1 MPDGPINVVRE
12 HHSNPDLLFVGTEF
26 QVFASIDGGESWA
39 SMKGD
44 MPTTPVHDI
53 KIHARENDLVV
64 GTHGRGIYIADIA
77 PLAEMTE
84 DLLEM
89 DAHFFQPE
97 SKVRWIAPD
106 FTNYGSSNF
115 EGESD
120 TLAVTLYYYLSDDV
134 DDDITFTVYQGRFP
148 IYEIEGEGE
157 AGLHRV
163 AWNMQKRIERTA
175 EEQESARSGGGRGG
189 RGGGRGRGNSGISA
203 EDRIRYEFS
212 EAPVGE
218 YRVVMTI
225 GDKMFERS
233 VSILKD
239 EWWQERR

>member
-1 MPDGPINVVRE
+1 
-12 HHSNPDLLFVGTEF
+12 
-26 QVFASIDGGESWA
+26 
-39 SMKGD
+39 
-44 MPTTPVHDI
+44 
-53 KIHARENDLVV
+53 
-64 GTHGRGIYIADIA
+64 
-77 PLAEMTE
+77 
-84 DLLEM
+84 
-89 DAHFFQPE
+89 
-97 SKVRWIAPD
+97 
-106 FTNYGSSNF
+106 
-115 EGESD
+115 
-120 TLAVTLYYYLSDDV
+120 
-134 DDDITFTVYQGRFP
+134 
-148 IYEIEGEGE
+148 
-157 AGLHRV
+157 
-163 AWNMQKRIERTA
+163 MQKRIERTA